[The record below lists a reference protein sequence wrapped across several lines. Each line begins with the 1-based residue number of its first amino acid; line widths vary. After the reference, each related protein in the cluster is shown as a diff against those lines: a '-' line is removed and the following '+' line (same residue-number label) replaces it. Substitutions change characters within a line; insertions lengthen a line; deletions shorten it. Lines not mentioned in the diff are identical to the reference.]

1 MLRLKKCILSS
12 NDLKMIWIES
22 GNVMNEGRFL
32 RVINIVPIVMTW
44 LMFIGILIFIILNA
58 EGLQE
63 LNMFTIW
70 VIGLIGVFIVAL
82 FGTYKIWQWIREGK
96 L

>member
-1 MLRLKKCILSS
+1 
-12 NDLKMIWIES
+12 
-22 GNVMNEGRFL
+22 MNEGRFL

-63 LNMFTIW
+63 LNMLTIW
-70 VIGLIGVFIVAL
+70 VIGLIGVFFVAL
-82 FGTYKIWQWIREGK
+82 FGTYKIWQWIRVGK

>member
-12 NDLKMIWIES
+12 NDLKTIWIES

-58 EGLQE
+58 GDLQE
-63 LNMFTIW
+63 LNMLTIW